1 MEGKIMKHTLQ
12 VELDQT
18 DRRILDVLQA
28 DGTLSAA
35 EVAAKVNVTA
45 TTCWRRI
52 TRLENAG
59 VIKKRVALLDR
70 DAVGLS
76 VMLFAHVKLSTQG
89 RDALAKFDQAIR
101 KHPEVLECYTLM
113 GEWDFLLR
121 IVAKDIKA
129 YETFFLDH
137 LSRIPLVQSVHSS
150 MVLTVVKE
158 VTELPLR

>member
-1 MEGKIMKHTLQ
+1 MKHTLQ

-52 TRLENAG
+52 TRLETAG

>member
-101 KHPEVLECYTLM
+101 RHPEVLECYTLM

>member
-1 MEGKIMKHTLQ
+1 MKHTLQ

>member
-1 MEGKIMKHTLQ
+1 MKHTLQ

-18 DRRILDVLQA
+18 DRRILDALQA

-35 EVAAKVNVTA
+35 EVAAKVNVTS

-52 TRLENAG
+52 TRLEKAG

-158 VTELPLR
+158 VTELPLQ

>member
-35 EVAAKVNVTA
+35 EVAAKVNVTS

-52 TRLENAG
+52 TRLESAG

>member
-1 MEGKIMKHTLQ
+1 MKRT
-12 VELDQT
+12 VRVKLDPT
-18 DRRILDVLQA
+18 DRRILEVLQIE
-28 DGTLSAA
+28 GSLSAA
-35 EVAAKVNVTA
+35 DVAAKVYVTS

-52 TRLENAG
+52 TALERAG
-59 VIKKRVALLDR
+59 VIKQRVALLDR
-70 DAVGLS
+70 AAVGLS
-76 VMLFAHVKLSTQG
+76 VMIFAHVKLSTQG

>member
-1 MEGKIMKHTLQ
+1 MKHTLQ

-18 DRRILDVLQA
+18 DRRILDALQA

-35 EVAAKVNVTA
+35 EVAAKVNVTS

-52 TRLENAG
+52 TRLESAG

-158 VTELPLR
+158 VTELPLQ

>member
-1 MEGKIMKHTLQ
+1 M
-12 VELDQT
+12 
-18 DRRILDVLQA
+18 
-28 DGTLSAA
+28 
-35 EVAAKVNVTA
+35 
-45 TTCWRRI
+45 
-52 TRLENAG
+52 
-59 VIKKRVALLDR
+59 IKKRVALLDL

-158 VTELPLR
+158 VTELPLQ

>member
-1 MEGKIMKHTLQ
+1 MKHTLQ

-18 DRRILDVLQA
+18 DRRILDVLQV

-35 EVAAKVNVTA
+35 EVAAKVNVTS

-52 TRLENAG
+52 TRLEKAG

>member
-1 MEGKIMKHTLQ
+1 MKQMLQ
-12 VELDQT
+12 VQLDQT

-35 EVAAKVNVTA
+35 EVAAKVNVTS

-52 TRLENAG
+52 TRLEKEG

-70 DAVGLS
+70 TAVGLS
-76 VMLFAHVKLSTQG
+76 VMLFAHIKLSTQG

-101 KHPEVLECYTLM
+101 KYPEVLECYTLM

-129 YETFFLDH
+129 YETFYLDH

-158 VTELPLR
+158 LTELPLR

>member
-1 MEGKIMKHTLQ
+1 MKHTLQ

-18 DRRILDVLQA
+18 DRRILDALQA

-35 EVAAKVNVTA
+35 EVAAKVNVTS

-52 TRLENAG
+52 TRLESAG

>member
-35 EVAAKVNVTA
+35 DVAAKVNVTA

>member
-1 MEGKIMKHTLQ
+1 MEGKIMKHILQ

-35 EVAAKVNVTA
+35 EVAAKVNVTS

-52 TRLENAG
+52 TRLESAG

-101 KHPEVLECYTLM
+101 KYPEVLECYTLM

-158 VTELPLR
+158 VTELPLQ

>member
-35 EVAAKVNVTA
+35 EVAAKVNVTS

-52 TRLENAG
+52 TRLEREG

-158 VTELPLR
+158 VTELPLQ

>member
-12 VELDQT
+12 DELDQT

>member
-1 MEGKIMKHTLQ
+1 MKHTLQ

-18 DRRILDVLQA
+18 DRRILDVLQV

-35 EVAAKVNVTA
+35 EVAAKVNVTS

-52 TRLENAG
+52 TRLEKAG

-158 VTELPLR
+158 VTELPLQ

>member
-1 MEGKIMKHTLQ
+1 MKHTLQ

-18 DRRILDVLQA
+18 DRRILDALQA

-52 TRLENAG
+52 TRLESAG